1 MTIDTEKVVK
11 GLEHCIAEGK
21 DCRGCIY
28 YEQMIN
34 EKESCACR
42 SDALDVIRD
51 LQSQI
56 AMLVVAQHELCE
68 MMKEQGHAK
77 IKEPDCRICG
87 QSHCKY
93 YHESRKPTE
102 CKSYIR
108 MEDW

>member
-1 MTIDTEKVVK
+1 MADIEKVVK

-51 LQSQI
+51 MQSQI
-56 AMLVVAQHELCE
+56 AMLVAAQHELCE
-68 MMKEQGHAK
+68 MMKEQECAK

-93 YHESRKPTE
+93 YHETRKPTE
-102 CKSYIR
+102 CKSYVR
-108 MEDW
+108 MEGL